1 MMNRRTLLWGLGL
14 LLAAPVAFE
23 AQQAGKVYRVLL
35 FFVGDRQATPYA
47 VLLRERLATR
57 DTARDTRSC
66 SRSALYTA
74 IRRPAKADGREPVGA
89 VAVGQAAKRAVR
101 IDPERKLALPVGAD
115 LRIGNEERLHDTLVL
130 LGLE

>member
-47 VLLRERLATR
+47 VLLRERLASR

-66 SRSALYTA
+66 LRSALYTA
-74 IRRPAKADGREPVGA
+74 IWRPAEANGREPEENGA
-89 VAVGQAAKRAVR
+89 GGQGCLAAQPETHARAGGAIPRPTAPVR
-101 IDPERKLALPVGAD
+101 RRPDVPPPA
-115 LRIGNEERLHDTLVL
+115 
-130 LGLE
+130 